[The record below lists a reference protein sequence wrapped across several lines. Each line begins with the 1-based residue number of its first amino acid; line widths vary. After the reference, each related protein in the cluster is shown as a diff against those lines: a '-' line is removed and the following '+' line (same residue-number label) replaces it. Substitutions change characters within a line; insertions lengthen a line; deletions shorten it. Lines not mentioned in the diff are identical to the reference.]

1 METIENTNQKG
12 VNTPVV
18 MQRILNYFF
27 PKKSKWI
34 DIYLYDDSGHYK
46 LIQMRYRLDNNK
58 KQFRTALI
66 GFVNDYTVKQQIY
79 DNVLLER
86 Y

>member
-1 METIENTNQKG
+1 MKTNQNANKQG

-18 MQRILNYFF
+18 MQRILNLFF

-34 DIYLYDDSGHYK
+34 DIYMFDNNGYYK

-58 KQFRTALI
+58 KQFRTTSI
-66 GFVNDYTVKQQIY
+66 GFVNDYTVRQRIY
-79 DNVLLER
+79 DAVLLER
-86 Y
+86 S